1 MFSAA
6 ALKALLEALTAEGC
20 MVVTNFKPFHP
31 QTRTPN
37 QILRPSLCC
46 VQVGDVFSAA
56 ALKALLEALTAE
68 GCVVVTTSNRHPA
81 DLPRHGL
88 HEAMFGHFLNT

>member
-1 MFSAA
+1 
-6 ALKALLEALTAEGC
+6 
-20 MVVTNFKPFHP
+20 VW
-31 QTRTPN
+31 
-37 QILRPSLCC
+37 
-46 VQVGDVFSAA
+46 SAA

-81 DLPRHGL
+81 ELPRHGL

>member
-1 MFSAA
+1 M
-6 ALKALLEALTAEGC
+6 
-20 MVVTNFKPFHP
+20 
-31 QTRTPN
+31 
-37 QILRPSLCC
+37 
-46 VQVGDVFSAA
+46 FSAA

-88 HEAMFGHFLNT
+88 HEAMFGHFLNTYVGAGGPGWGFKSTHKPPSWWLGFGAGFMLYNNS

>member
-1 MFSAA
+1 MA
-6 ALKALLEALTAEGC
+6 AL
-20 MVVTNFKPFHP
+20 
-31 QTRTPN
+31 
-37 QILRPSLCC
+37 LCFDEM
-46 VQVGDVFSAA
+46 QVGDVFSAA

>member
-1 MFSAA
+1 MQTTVVSPGMCP
-6 ALKALLEALTAEGC
+6 TCC
-20 MVVTNFKPFHP
+20 MC
-31 QTRTPN
+31 
-37 QILRPSLCC
+37 L
-46 VQVGDVFSAA
+46 QVGDVFSAT

-88 HEAMFGHFLNT
+88 HEAMFGHFLNTCVYS

>member
-1 MFSAA
+1 MCS
-6 ALKALLEALTAEGC
+6 ALLLLLLLLTAAC
-20 MVVTNFKPFHP
+20 LS
-31 QTRTPN
+31 
-37 QILRPSLCC
+37 QI
-46 VQVGDVFSAA
+46 GDVFSAA

>member
-1 MFSAA
+1 MSPPI
-6 ALKALLEALTAEGC
+6 
-20 MVVTNFKPFHP
+20 V
-31 QTRTPN
+31 
-37 QILRPSLCC
+37 S
-46 VQVGDVFSAA
+46 QVGDVFSAA

-88 HEAMFGHFLNT
+88 HEAMFGHFLNTYVMQGQAVQHHNRQLCFVNPAP

>member
-1 MFSAA
+1 VDRHVS
-6 ALKALLEALTAEGC
+6 
-20 MVVTNFKPFHP
+20 FH
-31 QTRTPN
+31 
-37 QILRPSLCC
+37 